1 MGPILQNFNVTDGAA
16 NSDYRY
22 SWYQSHHESPQMYG
36 TNVWYKCMVQMNIY
50 ITSFM
55 GCIGLPRTME
65 YIIVLGFRCTSDG
78 CR

>member
-1 MGPILQNFNVTDGAA
+1 MALPIQTIGTHGI
-16 NSDYRY
+16 
-22 SWYQSHHESPQMYG
+22 SHTMSLHKCMVQMYG

-65 YIIVLGFRCTSDG
+65 YIIV
-78 CR
+78 